1 MQDITI
7 TVSEAG
13 TAAARTFAYRIHIE
27 GNVVAE
33 RTLNP
38 VQTQQVQEM
47 ASQYFSLLQGADL
60 ARAKSY
66 LPILRDGLFH
76 LFLES
81 SGQDFAN
88 MIQPGARL
96 TVASTIPEVLQL
108 PWELLH
114 LSRQPGGSEE
124 GRIIRLPAAADG
136 LIASSTKLWPGPLR
150 VLFLAAEPLDFEEE
164 EQSIQKVAEGL
175 DMTLVISESG
185 TWEELLDKIETF
197 RPHLLHLAGQGK
209 MSGGSAVFS
218 MQGQAGRADLR
229 LAEEMAADLKDCGL
243 VGIILSGRQ
252 SEPPLALHLLGQRL
266 AQSIPLA
273 VVWDA
278 PTAACKPLYR
288 ALVAGQSMDEALLS
302 VRREVAADPATAPVS
317 VPALY
322 SIYDLA
328 KIYDSQKR
336 AAPAILTPEL
346 LALPGLTEGRAECFV
361 DRRRDLER
369 LLPALREGGMQ
380 ALIITGPDGV
390 GKSALATHLARRLE
404 PGYSILPIYSSP
416 HNRITSARL
425 LEAAVGHL
433 SGIGEEA
440 AAKGLKDPRRSV
452 RERLHSLLD
461 VLKASPI
468 LMVWDG
474 LNLDGKTG
482 KISDPDLAEF
492 YLQMLKGMTAGRAI
506 ITCRALPADALTLP
520 ARAVQW
526 KLEGLGQAAFIR
538 YLLRDEGLA
547 DRYKNGEITYA
558 ALVAHHTA
566 ALGYPARLAQI
577 GKALSGGDLAAN
589 DDPLAK
595 LIFRLGSASGHA
607 LSQAAVYNM
616 AISPAGLADVSGL
629 TEEQAVANAGEWQ
642 ELSLAYA
649 VGELWAVPSS
659 LRAEL
664 QAALSSEE
672 QRAAQKA
679 AGDFLRDLAKA
690 SRSSELGLSR
700 LDVLLEARG
709 HYLAAKDLDNA
720 IAVTAHISGYLQR
733 RGYYY
738 ELIRLNQE
746 FLDQDTPSAAG
757 PTVWIGRA
765 YLEQGEY
772 RKAAEWYG
780 RALQIAPDAAAYHD
794 LGTALLHQEK
804 YDLAKE
810 SLQKAADAFHNASDL
825 SGEAASL
832 SRLASIDMLKNENAA
847 AAEKLQKIVEI
858 MKSLGDMKGEAAALQ
873 EMARLDMSR
882 CEYDAA
888 RQGLVKSMELL
899 KTAGDSKGEAFAL
912 FNLASLDLEK
922 GDFPQAGAEF
932 AEVLPLFQEMGDRAG
947 EAAILHSLG
956 MIHSQAGEKE
966 AAVDSF
972 QKALQI
978 NQELADRPAE
988 AGAFFQLGALAV
1000 QQDKMQEGLR
1010 LMALAAIVLRS
1021 IKSDDVK
1028 NVEPLVERLAAQLS
1042 LTQEQ
1047 FMVLVQEVLQG
1058 YAKDRGWGL
1067 VEMAWGK

>member
-1 MQDITI
+1 MQNITI

-13 TAAARTFAYRIHIE
+13 TAAARTFAYKILIE

-38 VQTQQVQEM
+38 VQTQQVLET
-47 ASQYFSLLQGADL
+47 ASQYFSLLQGTGP

-66 LPILRDGLFH
+66 LPILQDGLFH

-81 SGQDFAN
+81 SGQDFAA
-88 MIQPGARL
+88 MILPDARL
-96 TVASTIPEVLQL
+96 TIASPIPEVLQL

-114 LSRQPGGSEE
+114 LSRQSGGNESF
-124 GRIIRLPAAADG
+124 GIIRLPKAADG
-136 LIASSTKLWPGPLR
+136 LIASSTSLTPGPLR

-175 DMTLVISESG
+175 DMTLTISESG
-185 TWEELLDKIETF
+185 TWEELLDKVKTF
-197 RPHLLHLAGQGK
+197 QPHLVHLVGQGK
-209 MSGGSAVFS
+209 MSCGSAAFS
-218 MQGQAGRADLR
+218 MQGPAGRADLR
-229 LAEEMAADLKDCGL
+229 FAEGMAAALKDSGL

-252 SEPPLALHLLGQRL
+252 SEPPLALHLLCQRL
-266 AQSIPLA
+266 AESIPLA

-278 PTAACKPLYR
+278 PTAATKPLYR

-302 VRREVAADPATAPVS
+302 VRREIAAAFATSNVPVS

-322 SIYDLA
+322 SIYDLP
-328 KIYDSQKR
+328 KIYDPQKR
-336 AAPAILTPEL
+336 ATSVPLAPEL

-361 DRRRDLER
+361 DRRRDLQR

-380 ALIITGPDGV
+380 TLIITGPDGV
-390 GKSALATHLARRLE
+390 GKSTLAAHLARLLE

-433 SGIGEEA
+433 SGMGDES
-440 AAKGLKDPRRSV
+440 LKDPRRTV
-452 RERLHSLLD
+452 RERLQSLLD
-461 VLKASPI
+461 VLKASRI

-474 LNLDGKTG
+474 LELDGKTC
-482 KISDPDLAEF
+482 KISDPDLAKF
-492 YLQMLKGMTAGRAI
+492 YLQMLKGMTTGRVI

-520 ARAVQW
+520 ARAWQW

-547 DRYKNGEITYA
+547 DRYKKGEITYA
-558 ALVAHHTA
+558 ALAAHHNA
-566 ALGYPARLAQI
+566 ALGYPARLAQT
-577 GKALSGGDLAAN
+577 GKALGRGDLAAGE
-589 DDPLAK
+589 DPLAK
-595 LIFRLGSASGHA
+595 LTSRLGSASSRA

-616 AISPAGLADVSGL
+616 AISPAGLAAVSGL
-629 TEEQAVANAGEWQ
+629 TEEQAAAYADEWQ
-642 ELSLAYA
+642 GLSLAYP

-659 LRAEL
+659 IRAEL
-664 QAALSSEE
+664 LAALSLQE

-679 AGDFLRDLAKA
+679 AGQFLRDLAKA

-709 HYLAAKDLDNA
+709 HYLAAQDLEA
-720 IAVTAHISGYLQR
+720 AGAVTAHISGYLQR
-733 RGYYY
+733 RGYYS
-738 ELIRLNQE
+738 ELIRQNQVLLD
-746 FLDQDTPSAAG
+746 LDQKTSGPAA
-757 PTVWIGRA
+757 WIARA
-765 YLEQGEY
+765 YLDQGEY

-810 SLQKAADAFHNASDL
+810 SLQKAADAFHNASDQ

-873 EMARLDMSR
+873 EIARLDMSR
-882 CEYDAA
+882 CDYDAA

-899 KTAGDSKGEAFAL
+899 KTAGDSKGAAFAL

-922 GDFPQAGAEF
+922 GDFPPAGAEY
-932 AEVLPLFQEMGDRAG
+932 AEVLPLFAEMGDRAG

-956 MIHSQAGEKE
+956 MIHSQAGEKDK
-966 AAVDSF
+966 AVESF
-972 QKALQI
+972 QKALRI

-1058 YAKDRGWGL
+1058 YARDRGWGL
-1067 VEMAWGK
+1067 VEKAWGKSE